1 MYLEICQKDRS
12 HVKCSY
18 HTHTNY
24 VRKEEEEEGKRQG
37 EEQTLGGDGYH
48 YTQMAMMAPWVFVYS
63 KFIKL
68 CTLSMYSC
76 FHVN

>member
-37 EEQTLGGDGYH
+37 EEQTLGGDGYL

-63 KFIKL
+63 KLIKL